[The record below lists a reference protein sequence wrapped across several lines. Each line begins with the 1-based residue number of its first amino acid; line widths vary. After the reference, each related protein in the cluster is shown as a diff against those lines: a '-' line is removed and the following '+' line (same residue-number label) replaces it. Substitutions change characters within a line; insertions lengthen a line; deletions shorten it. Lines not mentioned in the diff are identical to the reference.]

1 MRIERVAPSQHIKG
15 RVLVFLEGG
24 ECLKITEQEL
34 LDFDLRAGGEL
45 DGPILRRLWV
55 ALPEPRTRTP
65 SSLSGA
71 SALPRLKW

>member
-34 LDFDLRAGGEL
+34 LDFDLRAGGGLAGLERE
-45 DGPILRRLWV
+45 RRRV
-55 ALPEPRTRTP
+55 RRAPVRR
-65 SSLSGA
+65 
-71 SALPRLKW
+71 RRD

>member
-34 LDFDLRAGGEL
+34 LDFDLPAAS
-45 DGPILRRLWV
+45 WT
-55 ALPEPRTRTP
+55 ALN
-65 SSLSGA
+65 
-71 SALPRLKW
+71 WNV